1 MITLVIRC
9 INNEAGEEKMFNTI
23 KPAALILIVA
33 IGLSGCTQLSAEQS
47 FLEVSDNVLERT
59 GRKILWN
66 TGSPED
72 LQAQD
77 VMKSVL
83 SRSLTAKNA
92 IQLALLNNKELQ
104 ASYTKLGIAQA
115 DLVQAGLLRNPI
127 LDGAIT
133 FPEGVSTPNLTF
145 GLAVKFVEILWI
157 PLKREIAQ
165 SELEAVKIEVSGMVI
180 DMVATTHNAYIDYVA
195 ARQQI
200 ELLQQVVR
208 STRATVEA
216 AKSLREAGNI
226 TALQFNQQKNILTL
240 AKLSLAKAEANEVEM
255 REKLN
260 VLMGLSSADT
270 KWRSPKRLPAIPR
283 EKLSTSDVEKRAIE
297 NSLDLAKIKQEL
309 ITLSTKYQLTRKKS
323 LLPDLEAGAE
333 YERDDGERQYGPTF
347 EIEIP
352 IFDMGEA
359 KRAKVKLEIEKLRNQ
374 YWALGVKV
382 RSTSRLLRARLL
394 TTRKTIS
401 YYQRKVLPENK
412 NIVSGMQR
420 DYNAMQAGVFQ
431 LITAKRQQIISG
443 QQYIVAQKA
452 YWRARIAFKQ
462 LMHGRLPGN
471 AGADLNNDVASV
483 NNAEGGGH

>member
-1 MITLVIRC
+1 MT
-9 INNEAGEEKMFNTI
+9 KQI
-23 KPAALILIVA
+23 KSAAAIVIVA
-33 IGLSGCTQLSAEQS
+33 IGLSGCTQLSAEQA

-72 LQAQD
+72 LHAQD

-83 SRSLTAKNA
+83 SRPLTAKNA
-92 IQLALLNNKELQ
+92 IQIALLNNKELQ
-104 ASYTKLGIAQA
+104 ASYTKLGVAQA

-145 GLAVKFVEILWI
+145 GLAIKFIEILWI

-165 SELEAVKIEVSGMVI
+165 SELESVKIEISGMVI

-195 ARQQI
+195 ARQQV
-200 ELLQQVVR
+200 ELFQQVIR

-240 AKLSLAKAEANEVEM
+240 AKLDLAKAEANEVEM

-270 KWRSPKRLPAIPR
+270 EWRAPKRLPALPR
-283 EKLSTSDVEKRAIE
+283 KKLSTAQLEKRAIE

-309 ITLSTKYQLTRKKS
+309 ITLATKYQLTREQS
-323 LLPDLEAGAE
+323 LLPDLEVGAE

-359 KRAKVKLEIEKLRNQ
+359 KRSKAKLEIEKLRNQ
-374 YWALGVKV
+374 YWALGIKV

-394 TTRKTIS
+394 TARKTIS
-401 YYQRKVLPENK
+401 YYQRTVLPENK
-412 NIVSGMQR
+412 LIVSGMQR

-431 LITAKRQQIISG
+431 LITSKRQQIIAG
-443 QQYIVAQKA
+443 QQYIEAQQA
-452 YWRARIAFKQ
+452 YWRSRIAYQQ
-462 LMHGRLPGN
+462 LIHGRLPGN
-471 AGADLNNDVASV
+471 TGGSNINNAVASV
-483 NNAEGGGH
+483 DNAEGGH

>member
-1 MITLVIRC
+1 MI
-9 INNEAGEEKMFNTI
+9 KQI
-23 KPAALILIVA
+23 KPAGIIFVGAIVLA
-33 IGLSGCTQLSAEQS
+33 GCTQLSAEQS

-59 GRKILWN
+59 GRKILWS

-72 LQAQD
+72 LQAQE

-83 SRSLTAKNA
+83 ARPLTAKNA
-92 IQLALLNNKELQ
+92 IQIALLNNKVLQ
-104 ASYTKLGIAQA
+104 ASYTKLGVAQA

-133 FPEGVSTPNLTF
+133 FPEGISTPNLTF

-165 SELEAVKIEVSGMVI
+165 SELESVKIEISGMVI

-195 ARQQI
+195 ARQKV
-200 ELLQQVVR
+200 ELLEQVVR

-226 TALQFNQQKNILTL
+226 TALQFNQQKSILTL
-240 AKLSLAKAEANEVEM
+240 AKLSLAKAESSEVEM

-260 VLMGLSSADT
+260 VLMGLSSGNT
-270 KWRSPKRLPAIPR
+270 NWRAPKRLPGLPSK
-283 EKLSTSDVEKRAIE
+283 KLSTDHVEKRAIE
-297 NSLDLAKIKQEL
+297 NSLDLARIKQEL
-309 ITLSTKYQLTRKKS
+309 ITLATKYQLTRKQA

-359 KRAKVKLEIEKLRNQ
+359 KRAKAKLEIEKLRNQ
-374 YWALGVKV
+374 YWDLGIKI
-382 RSTSRLLRARLL
+382 RSASRLYRARLL

-401 YYQRKVLPENK
+401 YYQRSVLPENK
-412 NIVSGMQR
+412 MIVSGMQR

-431 LITAKRQQIISG
+431 LITAKRQQIIAG
-443 QQYIVAQKA
+443 QKYIEAQQD
-452 YWRARIAFKQ
+452 YWRSRIAFEQ
-462 LMHGRLPGN
+462 LIHGRLPGN
-471 AGADLNNDVASV
+471 TDGTDINNSVASIE
-483 NNAEGGGH
+483 NAEGGGH

>member
-1 MITLVIRC
+1 MIKQIRS
-9 INNEAGEEKMFNTI
+9 
-23 KPAALILIVA
+23 AAIIFVGA
-33 IGLSGCTQLSAEQS
+33 IGLAGCTQLSAEQS

-66 TGSPED
+66 TGSIED
-72 LQAQD
+72 VQAQE

-83 SRSLTAKNA
+83 ARPLTAKNT
-92 IQLALLNNKELQ
+92 IQIALLNNKELQ
-104 ASYTKLGIAQA
+104 ASYTKLGVAQA

-127 LDGAIT
+127 LDGAIS

-195 ARQQI
+195 ARQQV

-226 TALQFNQQKNILTL
+226 TALEFNQQKNILTS
-240 AKLSLAKAEANEVEM
+240 AKLGLAKAEASEVEM

-270 KWRSPKRLPAIPR
+270 KWRTPKRLPVLPR
-283 EKLSTSDVEKRAIE
+283 KKLSTAHVERRAIE
-297 NSLDLAKIKQEL
+297 NSLDLAKIRQEL
-309 ITLSTKYQLTRKKS
+309 ITLATKYQLTRKQT
-323 LLPDLEAGAE
+323 LLPDLEVGAE
-333 YERDDGERQYGPTF
+333 YERGDGEKAYGPTF

-359 KRAKVKLEIEKLRNQ
+359 KRAKAKLEIEKLRNQ
-374 YWALGVKV
+374 YWDLGIKI
-382 RSTSRLLRARLL
+382 RAASRLLRARLL
-394 TTRKTIS
+394 TARKTIS
-401 YYQRKVLPENK
+401 YYQRTVLPENQK
-412 NIVSGMQR
+412 IVSGMQR

-431 LITAKRQQIISG
+431 LITAKRQQIIVG
-443 QQYIVAQKA
+443 QQYIEAQQA
-452 YWRARIAFKQ
+452 YWRSRINFQQ
-462 LMHGRLPGN
+462 LIHGRLPGN
-471 AGADLNNDVASV
+471 MGGSDINNAVAAV
-483 NNAEGGGH
+483 DNAEGGGH